1 MNKKLGLVGKKVG
14 MTRIFAEDGH
24 SIPVTVLDMSNN
36 RIIQI
41 KQTEVDGYTAL
52 QLGFG
57 QKKISR
63 VNKAEAGHFSKAG
76 VPVVRR
82 LQEFRVSSEVAAQYQ
97 LGQQVEV
104 SLFNAGQLVDVTGTT
119 KGRGFSGVIRRH
131 NFSSNNAS
139 HGNSISHNKPG
150 SIGQA
155 QDPGR
160 VFPGKKMPGQYGA
173 DRRTVQNLE
182 VIRVDIER
190 QLIFVKGAVPGST
203 QGLVL
208 VRPSV
213 KAGE

>member
-1 MNKKLGLVGKKVG
+1 MKKTLGLVGKKVG
-14 MTRIFAEDGH
+14 MTRIFTDDGV
-24 SIPVTVLDMSNN
+24 SIPVTVLDLSDNKVV
-36 RIIQI
+36 QI
-41 KQTEVDGYTAL
+41 KQKQTDGYIAL
-52 QLGFG
+52 QVGFG
-57 QKKISR
+57 VKKASQ
-63 VNKAEAGHFSKAG
+63 VNKAEAGHFAKAG
-76 VPVVRR
+76 IPAVRH
-82 LQEFRVSSEVAAQYQ
+82 LKEFTVSEDVAAQYQ
-97 LGQQVEV
+97 VGQHLEV
-104 SLFNAGQLVDVTGTT
+104 GLFAEGQLVDVTGTS

-173 DRRTVQNLE
+173 TSRTIQNLE
-182 VIRVDIER
+182 IVRVDAQR
-190 QLIFVKGAVPGST
+190 QLVFVRGAVPGSRESF
-203 QGLVL
+203 VV